1 VGPGAGRGTAG
12 DRAWVVCGGVAAGVL
27 GELVFRQGTLF
38 LMHILVRSF
47 PVLLLAFGAAPLPDA
62 LVPVSPLAL
71 EGVVTAALRGGL
83 WGAVLAVV
91 LRRRWHL
98 PELLFGALFG
108 ALALTL
114 ADLAFAAALKG
125 VSPLL
130 AGGDHRDWL
139 RVGLANAAWG
149 WGTTLLLLL
158 VGLPRRS

>member
-1 VGPGAGRGTAG
+1 VRRSAGGDVGPGAGRGAAG

-62 LVPVSPLAL
+62 LVPVPPLAL

-91 LRRRWHL
+91 LRRRWA
-98 PELLFGALFG
+98 PAG
-108 ALALTL
+108 
-114 ADLAFAAALKG
+114 AALRG
-125 VSPLL
+125 PL
-130 AGGDHRDWL
+130 
-139 RVGLANAAWG
+139 
-149 WGTTLLLLL
+149 
-158 VGLPRRS
+158 RRPGADA